1 MTWPRNAEDRPGG
14 QLGRSPGKRNNI
26 QSAQNIAPPVRSV
39 NVRNLREAAI
49 RTRVDALTE
58 KMDKELTADKRFF
71 ERWPDRQFRVRK
83 SFRAEAEIIALLDGF
98 PWPMKP
104 GICWYSA
111 VRQLAP
117 GYRLRAFFFAP
128 HHLDCDGMPDSAA
141 KRIFNSLHNV
151 PLADELARIVAEKR
165 AERRA

>member
-14 QLGRSPGKRNNI
+14 QLGRSPKGKRNNI
-26 QSAQNIAPPVRSV
+26 QSAQNIATPVRSV

-83 SFRAEAEIIALLDGF
+83 SFRAESEITALMSGNK
-98 PWPMKP
+98 WPMDP
-104 GICWYSA
+104 GICWFTEGRQISPGLR
-111 VRQLAP
+111 VR
-117 GYRLRAFFFAP
+117 GFFYAASY
-128 HHLDCDGMPDSAA
+128 LDCDLLPEDAA
-141 KRIFNSLHNV
+141 QRIFSSLLGRPTPV
-151 PLADELARIVAEKR
+151 EASRAVATRPLA
-165 AERRA
+165 